1 MGLRVIQA
9 RLSDEDLERV
19 RLAYARSE
27 LATSGRTD
35 IPIEQAIDWL
45 LEGPI
50 LDAEFRKKYAIPED
64 EKMAI
69 TLSDGLILETDDD
82 GG

>member
-1 MGLRVIQA
+1 MGFRGIQA
-9 RLSDEDLERV
+9 RLSEEDLARV
-19 RLAYARSE
+19 RVAYAKSE
-27 LATSGRTD
+27 LAMSGRED
-35 IPIEQAIDWL
+35 IPIVDAMDWL

-50 LDAEFRKKYAIPED
+50 LEAEFRKKYAIPED